1 MNPEGLSEAKSH
13 KQNNHC
19 LNTACGDYL
28 FHLDTKPNSYF
39 IKTVSIKVSVF
50 TW

>member
-19 LNTACGDYL
+19 VWYANNQFAYA
-28 FHLDTKPNSYF
+28 YF
-39 IKTVSIKVSVF
+39 IRYDFYIF
-50 TW
+50 